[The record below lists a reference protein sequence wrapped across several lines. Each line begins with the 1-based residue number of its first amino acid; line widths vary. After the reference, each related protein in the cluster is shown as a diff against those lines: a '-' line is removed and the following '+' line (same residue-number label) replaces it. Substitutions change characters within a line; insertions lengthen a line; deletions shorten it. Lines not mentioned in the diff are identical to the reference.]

1 MTASDN
7 DGRPEDVAD
16 IERQRAELAA
26 TVGELTDRLDVPTR
40 IKQSAAERAEVVRT
54 RPDLMAATGGMLAA
68 VIVLWIV
75 RRRRRR

>member
-7 DGRPEDVAD
+7 DGRPDEVAD

-40 IKQSAAERAEVVRT
+40 VKQSAAERVQEVRN
-54 RPDLMAATGGMLAA
+54 RPDLIAVAGGVLAA
-68 VIVLWIV
+68 VLVLVLV
-75 RRRRRR
+75 RRRRKK